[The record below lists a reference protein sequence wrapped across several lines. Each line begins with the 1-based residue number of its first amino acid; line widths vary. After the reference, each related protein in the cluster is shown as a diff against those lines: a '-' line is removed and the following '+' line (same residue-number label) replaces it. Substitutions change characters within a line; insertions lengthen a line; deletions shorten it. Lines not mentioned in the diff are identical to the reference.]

1 MKLALKEAKAYT
13 FYATDCESGK
23 TITLRFDNKEKS
35 GLMVGSIVDVEVE
48 AYGKDFKFLS
58 LLSEQMSDGREKVVV
73 DFGDYKIGDK
83 FEETVIFGLGAPF
96 LKSGKKV
103 QYAYFK

>member
-1 MKLALKEAKAYT
+1 
-13 FYATDCESGK
+13 
-23 TITLRFDNKEKS
+23 
-35 GLMVGSIVDVEVE
+35 MVGSIVDVEVE